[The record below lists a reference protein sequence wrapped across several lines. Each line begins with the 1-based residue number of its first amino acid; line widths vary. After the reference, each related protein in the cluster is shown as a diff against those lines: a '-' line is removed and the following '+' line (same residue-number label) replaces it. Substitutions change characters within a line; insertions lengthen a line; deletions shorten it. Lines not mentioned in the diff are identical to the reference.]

1 MPARGEMTEAEIKGL
16 IFDMRESAKE
26 NSVFSHLRQELLL
39 RAASLIEQQL
49 EGWEITD
56 EMVIRGAGGILRL
69 FIERDDEKPMPNYR
83 DLARAALT
91 AAFKVASPSQQLDTR
106 NAALEEA
113 AKVAD
118 SSAAIAAENNGQY
131 AVGRMSAALYIAS
144 AIRALKSELT
154 NV

>member
-1 MPARGEMTEAEIKGL
+1 MTNSMPARGEMTEAEIKGL

-106 NAALEEA
+106 NAALEDA
-113 AKVAD
+113 AKVAANLGLD
-118 SSAAIAAENNGQY
+118 NC
-131 AVGRMSAALYIAS
+131 AS